1 MLGVAGSLGC
11 RDGPG
16 KEGESKLMQHAHH
29 DLKVYG
35 GIKLFAGTGSPELA
49 QKISDYLGLPLS
61 GREVI
66 EFPNENLFIK
76 LSGSVRGQDVYVI
89 QTTSSPVHRN
99 LMELLIMIQTLRLDS
114 AARITAVVP
123 YLCYGRSDK
132 KDQPRVPIT
141 ARLVADMLEIAGADR
156 YMTLDPHAGQIQG
169 FFNVP
174 GDVLTASHL
183 LIEYINDNLLAD
195 MKDPVVVATDLGFA
209 KKARNFAADLDLPVA
224 FIEKRRHGNDA
235 AAEALSLIGSVT
247 NRDVIIV
254 DDEVDTAGSISE
266 AVDVVKEN
274 GAHDVYISFVHAILS
289 NDGAQKLAELPIK
302 HIIATDTCPIPE
314 DKLKLLEGRTTILS
328 VASLLGEV
336 IRRAHEGRSVGEMFN
351 E

>member
-1 MLGVAGSLGC
+1 MHHV
-11 RDGPG
+11 
-16 KEGESKLMQHAHH
+16 HH

-35 GIKLFAGTGSPELA
+35 GIKLFGGTGSPELA
-49 QKISDYLGLPLS
+49 QKIADYLDQPLS

-76 LSGSVRGQDVYVI
+76 LNGSVRGQDVYVI

-99 LMELLIMIQTLRLDS
+99 LMELLITIQTLRLDS

-141 ARLVADMLEIAGADR
+141 ARLVADMLEVAGADR
-156 YMTLDPHAGQIQG
+156 YMTLDPHAGQVQG
-169 FFNVP
+169 FFSIP

-183 LIEYINDNLLAD
+183 LVDYINNNLRSK
-195 MKDPVVVATDLGFA
+195 MQDPVVVSVDLGFA
-209 KKARNFAADLDLPVA
+209 KKGRNYAADMNMPIA
-224 FIEKRRHGNDA
+224 FIEKRRTGNDA
-235 AAEALSLIGSVT
+235 KAEALTLIGEVKD
-247 NRDVIIV
+247 RDVIIV
-254 DDEVDTAGSISE
+254 DDEVDTGGSIAQ
-266 AVDVVKEN
+266 AVNVVKQN
-274 GAHDVYISFVHAILS
+274 GARDVYLAFVHAILS
-289 NDGAQKLAELPIK
+289 DNGAQRLASLPIK
-302 HIIATDTCPIPE
+302 QIITTDSAPLSAEKRKYLE
-314 DKLKLLEGRTTILS
+314 DRLTVLS
-328 VASLLGEV
+328 VAELLGEV